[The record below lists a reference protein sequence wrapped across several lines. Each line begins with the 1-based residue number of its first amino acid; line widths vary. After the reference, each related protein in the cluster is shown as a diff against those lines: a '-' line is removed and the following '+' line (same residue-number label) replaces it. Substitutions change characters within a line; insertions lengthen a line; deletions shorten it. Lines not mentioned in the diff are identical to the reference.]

1 MADLPTLHRDLLA
14 ALDEIEMLI
23 AQPECDA
30 LRLSRVR
37 LYISKVN
44 GERRNRVDA
53 LCEQRERQATGV
65 VARQFAALRQS
76 TIEHRIEYTMHVGL
90 WSPQKLAQDWPGYCH
105 AALALARSI
114 RQQVAIER
122 AMLCASS
129 PDADPLAL
137 SHPRGYMGR
146 QLPNQDIGAPHGHP
160 PRPHLR

>member
-23 AQPECDA
+23 AQPVLDP

-44 GERRNRVDA
+44 GERRNKVDA
-53 LCEQRERQATGV
+53 LCDERERQARGV
-65 VARQFAALRQS
+65 IADQLAALRQAN
-76 TIEHRIEYTMHVGL
+76 IENRIEYTMHVGA
-90 WSPQKLAQDWPGYCH
+90 WSPQKLTQDWPGYCR
-105 AALALARSI
+105 ASVALARSI
-114 RQQVAIER
+114 RHQILIEQ
-122 AMLCASS
+122 ALLCTPIDS
-129 PDADPLAL
+129 DPLAL
-137 SHPRGYMGR
+137 SDPRGYMGR

>member
-23 AQPECDA
+23 AQPQLDA

-44 GERRNRVDA
+44 GERRNVVDA
-53 LCEQRERQATGV
+53 LCDERERQAEGII
-65 VARQFAALRQS
+65 AEQIAALRQAN
-76 TIEHRIEYTMHVGL
+76 IENRIEYTMHVGT
-90 WSPQKLAQDWPGYCH
+90 WSPQKLARDWPGYCR
-105 AALALARSI
+105 ASVELARSI
-114 RQQVAIER
+114 RHQIVIEQ
-122 AMLCASS
+122 ALLCTPGIDS
-129 PDADPLAL
+129 DPLAL
-137 SHPRGYMGR
+137 SDPRGYMGR